1 MWSQGSGPHLP
12 GPCGHRAATPI
23 SRGCQPRCSGS
34 RAAVCMSGEDC
45 GRGPWGGRRAPEG
58 SEAQAIWNVRS
69 HLGAARI
76 HCNAP
81 GPATPAALQT
91 PPFSTWPNFPSWAPW
106 LRGWED
112 QFSVPL
118 LITLCI

>member
-1 MWSQGSGPHLP
+1 MLLESIAMP
-12 GPCGHRAATPI
+12 
-23 SRGCQPRCSGS
+23 
-34 RAAVCMSGEDC
+34 
-45 GRGPWGGRRAPEG
+45 
-58 SEAQAIWNVRS
+58 QAR
-69 HLGAARI
+69 
-76 HCNAP
+76 P
-81 GPATPAALQT
+81 PPAALQT